1 MAFMVCHMEKFSAKD
16 VRGIEIH
23 NERETENSKNKDIDK
38 SRTGENLELH
48 ENLNGTYANKIKE
61 IIEEGY
67 TSNRKIREDTVKMTS
82 FVVSASPDYIKNL
95 DKLEQ
100 DRYFKESYN
109 YLSERVGKSNVISA
123 KVHYDEGTPHMH
135 FCSVPLTQ
143 DGRLSA
149 KELFDRKALQ
159 EIQKDML
166 NHLKSKG
173 FDLEKAQK
181 VEKSPH
187 KDFHEWKKEQE
198 NQFKT
203 LKNDLES
210 FDRQAYDKH
219 YSGVLK
225 SKFEGYVVHED
236 NLIELRTYARQGI
249 LLKSEV
255 ERLKNIEK
263 KYIKT
268 AQNLDEY
275 KSNYESLKNKA
286 NNLYKVLE
294 FSKEISP
301 QVEEKINKF
310 VENKEFRTWKNKD
323 EREKE
328 AQKLQERQNKSRSNG
343 FER

>member
-23 NERETENSKNKDIDK
+23 NERQTENSKNKDIDK
-38 SRTGENLELH
+38 SRTKENLELH
-48 ENLNGTYANKIKE
+48 ENLNGTYANKINE
-61 IIEEGY
+61 IIENGY

-198 NQFKT
+198 NEFKT

-210 FDRQAYDKH
+210 FNKQSYDEH

-225 SKFEGYVVHED
+225 SKFEGYIVPKD
-236 NLIELRTYARQGI
+236 NLIEIRNYARQGI

-268 AQNLDEY
+268 A
-275 KSNYESLKNKA
+275 ESLEEYNFKCEKLQNA
-286 NNLYKVLE
+286 FNNMHKVLE

-310 VENKEFRTWKNKD
+310 VKNKEFHTWKNKE

-328 AQKLQERQNKSRSNG
+328 QMNQSKNRSKG